1 MLCVHAK
8 TRKLNACQ
16 TPHPNPIHLLFPRT
30 PQIVWGLQNP
40 KLAFWALGRGLA
52 KSQKAHFRELGGL
65 ETGQKKQITNLIFG
79 FATLS
84 PSHPKRPT
92 KQFGGVEGLGFWL
105 KI

>member
-1 MLCVHAK
+1 MLAK
-8 TRKLNACQ
+8 LRTQTLYTFYFLALLKSCGACKI
-16 TPHPNPIHLLFPRT
+16 PNWLFGR
-30 PQIVWGLQNP
+30 
-40 KLAFWALGRGLA
+40 LGRGLA

-79 FATLS
+79 VATLS